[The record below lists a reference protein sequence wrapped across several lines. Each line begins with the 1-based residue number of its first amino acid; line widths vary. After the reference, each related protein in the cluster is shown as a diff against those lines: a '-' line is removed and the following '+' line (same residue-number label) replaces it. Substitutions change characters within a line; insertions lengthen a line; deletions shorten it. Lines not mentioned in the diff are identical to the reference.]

1 MASFCSYCYA
11 HFDDLCAYIT
21 CNKCLVRKYCSLECR
36 GADSRSGHAQ
46 WCGNAGENGTDYE
59 VRESKSTGLG
69 VFALRKFKTGDIVM
83 AERDIFQSK
92 TIFSAEQLAIL
103 NLTQPKQEEKHKQFS
118 NPLRAYGPCN
128 CVTIAKVNH
137 HCMGNT
143 EAVSI
148 HSQGVTI
155 LRVLR
160 SIDAGAE
167 ITFNYINCML
177 PSAIQLM
184 PQLRNIACTCSACG
198 NEATAKKLHMV
209 KSLYIQLFGCIALQQ
224 HDTILSVGNELLYL
238 CRELNLGRQLDL
250 RIYYALFQVAIQRRT
265 TLVQALSYMQGLLE
279 MLNKIYGDLKLP
291 ELEYYKLLARDV
303 TTHPLYCA
311 ADRRVCL

>member
-1 MASFCSYCYA
+1 
-11 HFDDLCAYIT
+11 
-21 CNKCLVRKYCSLECR
+21 
-36 GADSRSGHAQ
+36 
-46 WCGNAGENGTDYE
+46 
-59 VRESKSTGLG
+59 
-69 VFALRKFKTGDIVM
+69 M

-92 TIFSAEQLAIL
+92 TTFPGEQLAIT
-103 NLTQPKQEEKHKQFS
+103 NLIQPEEDEKDKRDS
-118 NPLRAYGPCN
+118 NLLHACGPRN
-128 CVTIAKVNH
+128 CVTMGKVNH

-155 LRVLR
+155 LKVLR

-177 PSAIQLM
+177 PSAIKLM
-184 PQLRNIACTCSACG
+184 PQLRNVACSCSACG
-198 NEATAKKLHMV
+198 NEATAKKLHTV

-279 MLNKIYGDLKLP
+279 TLNKIYGDLELP
-291 ELEYYKLLARDV
+291 ELVYYKLLARDV